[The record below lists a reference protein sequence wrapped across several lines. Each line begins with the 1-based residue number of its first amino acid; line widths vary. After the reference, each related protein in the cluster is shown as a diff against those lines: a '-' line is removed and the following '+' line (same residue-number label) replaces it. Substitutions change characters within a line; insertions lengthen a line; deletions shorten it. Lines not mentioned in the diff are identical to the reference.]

1 MTNSDETTTRDNN
14 SKEDITDL
22 KDVSPLTTT
31 VDSEIKEEQQYN
43 NEDVDKD
50 NIQEEEEDIH
60 NGEVEEEIDEEEKE
74 EHADDDGEEVTRCL
88 CTLTQPPDP
97 DNQGYIQ
104 CDSCAVWQHQA
115 CVGISPEKG
124 EELEKYWCEECKPE
138 LHSLYDL
145 KINRRLN
152 NREPDD
158 SLKRSQYNWELQQQT
173 IHVEKRR
180 RNGKRTISDSTNNTN
195 DEDISNS
202 SEADPSTERRHPTRS
217 SKRRGKTINGSSNNS
232 NSSSRSNRNRSSAA
246 EREEIQYQ
254 NMLKKVLQ
262 ESRRD
267 AYKDEDKQDVLSDGN
282 TILSEDPENVS
293 EGGRRSKRRRI
304 VSPKPEQTSAFEES
318 QLEDDSKSQLPQS
331 PSPQQQKQSSP
342 PKRQTRRTA
351 AREADTIDELIERDS
366 ELAPKVE
373 DDAVVEGEEEEEQEV
388 EEEEAA
394 AAEEEEEEKD
404 QSVQTTTNVKTKRA
418 YNRRSPANATT
429 NGKRTNTRLRGKQ
442 ANTNQNDNNNNAN
455 DDSTENQSQQ
465 SHMDKLLQLAH
476 EPSKPRPTPEGI
488 TIEEMK
494 ERAAA
499 ILEFLGRSQEEL
511 ENISKQQANLL
522 SFVENSQF
530 IEEYQKNVNIT
541 ESLEQMDRLTR
552 DLISFQQN
560 R

>member
-1 MTNSDETTTRDNN
+1 MTNSDETTARDNN

-31 VDSEIKEEQQYN
+31 VNSEIKEQQQYN
-43 NEDVDKD
+43 NEDVDDD
-50 NIQEEEEDIH
+50 NIQEEEEEDIH
-60 NGEVEEEIDEEEKE
+60 NGEVEEEE

-88 CTLTQPPDP
+88 CTLIQPPDP

-195 DEDISNS
+195 DEDISIS

-267 AYKDEDKQDVLSDGN
+267 AYKDEEKPDVLSDGN
-282 TILSEDPENVS
+282 TVLSEDPENVS

-304 VSPKPEQTSAFEES
+304 VSPKPEQTSVFEES
-318 QLEDDSKSQLPQS
+318 QLRDDSKSQLPQS
-331 PSPQQQKQSSP
+331 TSPQQQKQSP
-342 PKRQTRRTA
+342 LPKRQTRRTA
-351 AREADTIDELIERDS
+351 EREADTIDEIIERDS
-366 ELAPKVE
+366 ELGPKVE
-373 DDAVVEGEEEEEQEV
+373 DDSVVEEEEEQEQ
-388 EEEEAA
+388 EEEV
-394 AAEEEEEEKD
+394 AEEEEEEE

-418 YNRRSPANATT
+418 YNRRSPATATT

-442 ANTNQNDNNNNAN
+442 ANANQNDSSNNAN
-455 DDSTENQSQQ
+455 DDSAENQPHQ

-476 EPSKPRPTPEGI
+476 EPSRPRPTPEGI